1 MSGKLIIFSAP
12 SGSGK
17 TTIVKELVK
26 QIPQLDFSISATT
39 RGPRGVEEHGKDY
52 YFFTKED
59 FEEKIKKQEFAEY
72 EEVYPGRYYGTLRN
86 EVERIWERGIDVL
99 FDVDVKGG
107 VNLKKVYGNRA
118 LALYIKVPSIEVLEQ
133 RLRSRGTEDEE
144 NIRMRMSRVEEEMR
158 FEKDFDV
165 VVLNETLE
173 KAVEVAVAEVQ
184 KFLD

>member
-1 MSGKLIIFSAP
+1 MSGKLVIFSAP

-26 QIPQLDFSISATT
+26 QISQLDFSISATT
-39 RGPRGVEEHGKDY
+39 RGPRGTEEHGKEY
-52 YFFTKED
+52 YFFEKKD
-59 FEEKIKKQEFAEY
+59 FEEKIKKEEFAEY
-72 EEVYPGRYYGTLRN
+72 EEVYPGRYYGTLKN
-86 EVERIWERGIDVL
+86 EVERIWERGVDVL

-107 VNLKKVYGNRA
+107 VNLKKVYGDRA
-118 LALYIKVPSIEVLEQ
+118 LAIYIKVPSVEVLEQ

-173 KAVEVAVAEVQ
+173 KAVEVAVAEVK